1 MMRVWRIA
9 ADAPAYTADDL
20 TGTGAKLS
28 GGRWNRKGTPMIYAA
43 SNRALAC
50 LETMVHLNVGDLPLN
65 RYLVELAIP
74 EKLFAA
80 AARFNA
86 QHHVGW
92 DAIPEGLV
100 SLEAG
105 QGWIKQSTS
114 AVMIVPSVIV
124 PEEFNVLINPAHPD
138 ARAITANKVRKWLY
152 PRPRVNT
159 VP

>member
-74 EKLFAA
+74 EKLFLSAV
-80 AARFNA
+80 RFNA

-124 PEEFNVLINPAHPD
+124 PEEFNVLINPVHPD

-152 PRPRVNT
+152 PGPRVHT
-159 VP
+159 VS